1 MDPNAYPSNSLN
13 NPTIGGGQPTPV
25 SSIPREK
32 LAPVAQ
38 GKISTAKPS
47 LFRRFRDVFVA
58 EDISNVGD
66 WLLQDVLAPTIR
78 DIFVF
83 SIINSVRM
91 LAYGRNA
98 IPKGGFGGLMGGS
111 MLGYGYNSLYGRMG
125 TPMTGYG
132 YTPYGNMTMGS
143 IKANGQP
150 VNGTQPHG
158 QPYSTASGLIQ
169 PSLIRLPTRAD
180 AEIVRD
186 QLAEIMAAYHQVTV
200 ADIFDVSGVSGN
212 GATDGAYGWTDLTGM
227 MVVAYPDGY
236 GFQLP
241 PARPLNIQR

>member
-1 MDPNAYPSNSLN
+1 MDPNAYPSNSLT
-13 NPTIGGGQPTPV
+13 NPSIGGGQPAPA
-25 SSIPREK
+25 IPREK
-32 LAPVAQ
+32 RTPVAQ
-38 GKISTAKPS
+38 GKISSAKPS
-47 LFRRFRDVFVA
+47 LFKRFRDVFVA

-66 WLLQDVLAPTIR
+66 WLIQDVLAPTIR

-91 LAYGRNA
+91 LAYGRNSVQKPG
-98 IPKGGFGGLMGGS
+98 IGGFMGG
-111 MLGYGYNSLYGRMG
+111 MMGYGYNSLYGRMG

-132 YTPYGNMTMGS
+132 YTSYGNMTMNGV
-143 IKANGQP
+143 KANGQP
-150 VNGTQPHG
+150 MTSTQT
-158 QPYSTASGLIQ
+158 PYSQSTGLIQ
-169 PSLIRLPTRAD
+169 PALIRLPTRAD
-180 AEIVRD
+180 AELVRD
-186 QLAEIMAAYHQVTV
+186 QLTEIMAAYHQVTV
-200 ADIFDVSGVSGN
+200 ADLFDISGISGN

>member
-1 MDPNAYPSNSLN
+1 MDPNSYPSNSLN
-13 NPTIGGGQPTPV
+13 NPSVGVGGQPAPAQ
-25 SSIPREK
+25 PREK
-32 LAPVAQ
+32 RTALVQ
-38 GKISTAKPS
+38 GTISSAKPS
-47 LFRRFRDVFVA
+47 LFKRFRNAFVA
-58 EDISNVGD
+58 EDISNVGE
-66 WLLQDVLAPTIR
+66 WLFQDVLAPTIR
-78 DIFVF
+78 DVFVF

-98 IPKGGFGGLMGGS
+98 VPKGGFGGLMGGS

-125 TPMTGYG
+125 TPMSSYG
-132 YTPYGNMTMGS
+132 YTPYGNMTMGG

-150 VNGTQPHG
+150 VTGSAQP
-158 QPYSTASGLIQ
+158 QPYSTAGGLIQ

>member
-1 MDPNAYPSNSLN
+1 MDPNSYPSNSLS
-13 NPTIGGGQPTPV
+13 NPGIGVGGQPAPAL
-25 SSIPREK
+25 PREK
-32 LAPVAQ
+32 KVAVAQ
-38 GKISTAKPS
+38 GTISTTKPS
-47 LFRRFRDVFVA
+47 LFKRFRNAFIA

-78 DIFVF
+78 DVFVF

-91 LAYGRNA
+91 LAYGRGA
-98 IPKGGFGGLMGGS
+98 VPKGGFGGLMGSSLMGH
-111 MLGYGYNSLYGRMG
+111 GYNSLYGRMG
-125 TPMTGYG
+125 TPMTSYG
-132 YTPYGNMTMGS
+132 YTPYGNMSMGG

-150 VNGTQPHG
+150 INGTAQS

-186 QLAEIMAAYHQVTV
+186 QLAEIMSAYHQVTV
-200 ADIFDVSGVSGN
+200 ADLFDISGISGN